1 MEFRRGQRIT
11 LVHTDDPHTELR
23 PGTAGT
29 VLRFDEDQ
37 QVLSVKWDDGST
49 LAMLLD
55 EGDEV
60 SLLDNPHNMSAPSET
75 LAPNLRNDRGH
86 GRGR

>member
-11 LVHTDDPHTELR
+11 LVHTDDPHTKLH

-60 SLLDNPHNMSAPSET
+60 SLLENPPIAP
-75 LAPNLRNDRGH
+75 APGGAITQSRPDDRGY